1 MLRYQTNLPKLPV
14 PVLSETLQKYLKS
27 VHPIVSAEEYKRTE
41 QAVKDFEAPGG
52 LGQQLQQRLVARA
65 QDPSVVNWMEE
76 WWNDQAYMGY
86 RDPVVVYVSYF
97 FAYKDDKFR
106 KIPAERAAAITTA
119 ALEFKKA
126 VVEKTLEPEFA
137 KGEPLCMDS
146 YKYMFNNCRIA
157 NKPSDLAV
165 IYDPFKNT
173 HIIVIRKNKF
183 YIVDTVHHG
192 VQLST
197 KELQHQFEKIID
209 QAGDIKGIPVGVLTS
224 DNRDKW
230 VDVSIYIHVYN
241 YHFNSLYYYYQNR
254 ELLLAANPRNKQ
266 ILEKIETSSF
276 VVCLDDLAPTTR
288 DELCRASWHGD
299 GRNRYFDKPLQFI
312 VYENGRAGFMGE
324 VM

>member
-1 MLRYQTNLPKLPV
+1 MLRYQANLPKLPV
-14 PVLSETLQKYLKS
+14 PSLSETLQKYLKS
-27 VHPIVSAEEYKRTE
+27 VHPILSPEEYKRTE

-65 QDPSVVNWMEE
+65 QDPSIVNWMEE
-76 WWNDQAYMGY
+76 WWSDQAYMGY

-126 VVEKTLEPEFA
+126 VVEKTLEPEYA
-137 KGEPLCMDS
+137 KGEPMCMDS

-183 YIVDTVHHG
+183 YFVDTVHNG

-197 KELQHQFEKIID
+197 KELQQQFERVID
-209 QAGDIKGIPVGVLTS
+209 QAGDIKGLPIGILTS

-230 VDVSIYIHVYN
+230 VDVRIQDIR
-241 YHFNSLYYYYQNR
+241 L
-254 ELLLAANPRNKQ
+254 
-266 ILEKIETSSF
+266 
-276 VVCLDDLAPTTR
+276 
-288 DELCRASWHGD
+288 
-299 GRNRYFDKPLQFI
+299 FI
-312 VYENGRAGFMGE
+312 FGY
-324 VM
+324 